1 MRAISTE
8 YNWEECRLYVIDRI
22 CRDIKR
28 ASICDALESRE
39 DYMRLSRILFV
50 GYFRSKR
57 YKALP
62 TLEEQQEEWNRML
75 PDIERSIDGQMEMAR
90 RRILERTIIS
100 TSMKAV
106 LEPRLNEAGL
116 EYEVSYHKRSVDI
129 KIRIGTNN
137 LLDVNIK
144 QNDLNASID
153 GLINTAKALRQ
164 LIATAGS
171 NLSIP
176 RV

>member
-28 ASICDALESRE
+28 VSICDALESRE
-39 DYMRLSRILFV
+39 GYMRLSHILFV

-62 TLEEQQEEWNRML
+62 TLEEHQEEWNRML

-106 LEPRLNEAGL
+106 LEPRLN
-116 EYEVSYHKRSVDI
+116 
-129 KIRIGTNN
+129 
-137 LLDVNIK
+137 
-144 QNDLNASID
+144 ASID
-153 GLINTAKALRQ
+153 GLINAAKALRQ